1 MSQILG
7 IAWFRPEQW
16 TQLREVSSDS
26 DQIDELYEDWL
37 DYAEKQVKDLR
48 ARGFDPRKV
57 DVDVDELL
65 MWCKNKKLPVNIKTR
80 SEYVA
85 YKLQH
90 DAKQY

>member
-7 IAWFRPEQW
+7 IAWFRADQW
-16 TQLREVSSDS
+16 TRLRDLSSDS

-37 DYAEKQVKDLR
+37 DYAEKQVEDLR

-80 SEYVA
+80 SDYVA
-85 YKLQH
+85 YKLLH
-90 DAKQY
+90 DAKKY